1 MPPKRKRADESVA
14 TTTRTTR
21 SSARAMSVDTAPSVA
36 SASTPVNTMST
47 LSEVEGEAD
56 EPPPPKK
63 GRAKKGGTSRA
74 KGKNKIQPTTANEAQ
89 SQDVNDNEPSTS
101 NNTKSKKRAPEPYTP
116 AGAASLFSSYT
127 DPDDL
132 NVIGPEGFERLCSD
146 MDISLEGALP
156 LVLAWQM
163 NASEMAKISKDE
175 WQTGM
180 EELQIA
186 CLEYLALALH
196 DVEDMLLLNKPPLK
210 HPAVTPARTKKKT
223 VPSEP
228 YNRVR
233 YWKYAADTN
242 KAFSELYS
250 YCFNLAKPAGARNID
265 METASAFWSVLVVP
279 QYPVMKEMLEFIN
292 DKGTYK
298 GVNKDLWSMIL
309 EFCRTIQPDLSNY
322 DADGAW
328 PTMIDNFVEWKTS
341 RSKVD
346 REEPAAPMDVDE

>member
-1 MPPKRKRADESVA
+1 MYVPSISLAAARSDTPFFPGICRSHHLQRRVGPRK
-14 TTTRTTR
+14 
-21 SSARAMSVDTAPSVA
+21 
-36 SASTPVNTMST
+36 
-47 LSEVEGEAD
+47 EAL
-56 EPPPPKK
+56 PGRK
-63 GRAKKGGTSRA
+63 GRIRY
-74 KGKNKIQPTTANEAQ
+74 N
-89 SQDVNDNEPSTS
+89 
-101 NNTKSKKRAPEPYTP
+101 
-116 AGAASLFSSYT
+116 L
-127 DPDDL
+127 
-132 NVIGPEGFERLCSD
+132 
-146 MDISLEGALP
+146 LP
-156 LVLAWQM
+156 LM
-163 NASEMAKISKDE
+163 
-175 WQTGM
+175 
-180 EELQIA
+180 
-186 CLEYLALALH
+186 
-196 DVEDMLLLNKPPLK
+196 KPSPRMSI
-210 HPAVTPARTKKKT
+210 TPARTKKKT